1 MKRNFL
7 LLGLAVFTLTSFSK
21 IDGDKKYIKKTA
33 IVEQTNNG
41 EKLIAKSDCVG
52 CHKLDKKLIG
62 PSYLDIAKKY
72 PNNDKNVT
80 YLVGKIIKGGS
91 GVWGTMPMSAHSSLK
106 KEDAKSMAQYIL
118 GLKKGFKKR
127 IKVRGTLIPLL
138 HGLSE

>member
-1 MKRNFL
+1 MKRTFL
-7 LLGLAVFTLTSFSK
+7 LLGVALMTLSSFSR
-21 IDGDKKYIKKTA
+21 IDSDKKYIAKTN
-33 IVEQTNNG
+33 IEEQPNNG

-91 GVWGTMPMSAHSSLK
+91 GVWGTMPMSAHTALK
-106 KEDAKSMAQYIL
+106 KEDVKSMVKYIL
-118 GLKKGFKKR
+118 SLKK
-127 IKVRGTLIPLL
+127 
-138 HGLSE
+138 

>member
-7 LLGLAVFTLTSFSK
+7 LLGLAVFALTSFSK

-118 GLKKGFKKR
+118 GLKK
-127 IKVRGTLIPLL
+127 
-138 HGLSE
+138 

>member
-1 MKRNFL
+1 MKRTFL
-7 LLGLAVFTLTSFSK
+7 LLGLAILTLTSFSST
-21 IDGDKKYIKKTA
+21 DSDKKYIKSTP
-33 IVEQTNNG
+33 IVEQSNNG

-72 PNNDKNVT
+72 PNNDKNIT

-118 GLKKGFKKR
+118 GLKK
-127 IKVRGTLIPLL
+127 
-138 HGLSE
+138 